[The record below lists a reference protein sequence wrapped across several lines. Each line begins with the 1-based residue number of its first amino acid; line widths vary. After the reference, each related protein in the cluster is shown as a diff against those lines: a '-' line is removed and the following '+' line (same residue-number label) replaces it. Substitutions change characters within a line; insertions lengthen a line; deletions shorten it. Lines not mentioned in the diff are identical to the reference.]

1 MAIKRQQSIR
11 EVKAAERSE
20 QALALTRQTLQKKA
34 KKSRRAHFLVLDPV
48 LTAVGLTVGALAVA
62 LIFVPSGN
70 PSTCIG
76 DPDDSIEA
84 ASGMHWKYFIFR
96 YPPRREHR
104 NSKRDAKKML
114 YFAFT

>member
-76 DPDDSIEA
+76 DPDDSIE
-84 ASGMHWKYFIFR
+84 SNDIEHSDVVR
-96 YPPRREHR
+96 SRREV
-104 NSKRDAKKML
+104 
-114 YFAFT
+114 Y